1 MTKGKVR
8 AAPDLSKS
16 YSMELLNTLVRDV
29 WMEEKSVVGSEIE
42 QKEVIPTATAITRI
56 NLIPGRFLS

>member
-16 YSMELLNTLVRDV
+16 YSIELLNTLVRNV

-42 QKEVIPTATAITRI
+42 QKEVIAIATAITRI